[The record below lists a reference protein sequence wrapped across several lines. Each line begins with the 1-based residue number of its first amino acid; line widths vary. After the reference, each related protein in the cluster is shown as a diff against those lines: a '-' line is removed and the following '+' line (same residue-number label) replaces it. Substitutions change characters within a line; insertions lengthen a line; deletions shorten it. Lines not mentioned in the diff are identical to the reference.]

1 MRTRSRPDASKRGT
15 LSTLDYLSSQ
25 CHGSPVMGVLKT
37 ICVYCGSGVGT
48 NPAHAEAAKILGR
61 AMAEA
66 GVGLIYGGGSIGL
79 MGIIARAT
87 LDAGGEVTG
96 IIPRF
101 LERREVLMPDLTETV
116 VTEDMHE
123 RKMTMFERADA
134 FVALPGGVGTLE
146 ELVEQMTWAQLG
158 QHEKPVLL
166 ANIDGFWDAFIKLL
180 DQMRREHYIR
190 EEFEVS
196 CLVAERA
203 EDIVPALQR
212 AAAERPQEA
221 LDRKASTEPLSRM

>member
-1 MRTRSRPDASKRGT
+1 
-15 LSTLDYLSSQ
+15 
-25 CHGSPVMGVLKT
+25 MGVLKSV
-37 ICVYCGSGVGT
+37 CVYCGSGLGT
-48 NPAHAEAAKILGR
+48 NPSHAKAAKVLGR

-66 GVGLIYGGGSIGL
+66 GVRLVYGGGSIGL
-79 MGIIARAT
+79 MGVVARAVI
-87 LDAGGEVTG
+87 DAGGAVTG

-101 LERREVLMPDLTETV
+101 LERREQLMSDVTEII

-123 RKMTMFERADA
+123 RKMRMFERADA

-166 ANIDGFWDAFIKLL
+166 ANIDGFWDAFIRLL
-180 DQMRREHYIR
+180 EQMRREEYIR
-190 EEFEVS
+190 AEFEVS

-203 EDIVPALQR
+203 EDIVPMLQK
-212 AAAERPQEA
+212 AAAERPQAELEKTA
-221 LDRKASTEPLSRM
+221 AAEPLSRM